1 MKAMSDT
8 TLYEQVL
15 AQVERGAAVP
25 ETRPPRPSASV
36 VLWRRRQGQVEVFW
50 TKRALGMPFMGGFHA
65 FPGGGISRRDLEV
78 ESPGM
83 PRGIEESTPLAEMPL
98 AVTEGVSGLGPIVC
112 DGLVQG
118 LVRELEEETG
128 LGLVAPSEVARLVY
142 AGRWLTPPL
151 GPLRFD
157 NRFFLLEWP
166 EQESQQP
173 EAASEEAEYAEWIR
187 PAEGLE
193 RWRRGEI
200 ITAPPILHILTVLAE
215 EGPESGMSRL
225 REPAEANLGPHRRIE
240 FRPGVQLFPLRTP
253 TLPPASH
260 TNCYLLGHSESV
272 LIDPGSPF
280 DLEIER
286 LAEALEILQE
296 EGRELVGIW
305 LTHHHPDHIG
315 GVTALRQQLDLPVSA
330 HPETVERLRA
340 IGISVDHHLS
350 DEQRIV
356 LGGEVEFPVRVLH
369 TPGHARGHLC
379 FYDETHGSLL
389 AGDLV
394 AGIGTIV
401 IDPPDGDMG
410 DYLES
415 LRRVRELAPRTLFPS
430 HGPVTVDATGKL
442 DALIEHRLWREE
454 RVLETWKSGEREP
467 AVIRSR
473 VYDDIPEI
481 AHPLANRQVIA
492 HLRHLKATGRLID

>member
-1 MKAMSDT
+1 MTNSAEIETAFRLAKEQ
-8 TLYEQVL
+8 YESLGVNVDEAL
-15 AQVERGAAVP
+15 ARMRDV
-25 ETRPPRPSASV
+25 SISV
-36 VLWRRRQGQVEVFW
+36 HCWQGDDVAGFEGGEG
-50 TKRALGMPFMGGFHA
+50 ALGNGLAVTGNY
-65 FPGGGISRRDLEV
+65 PGRARTPGELRRDLEMAYSLIPGRHRLNLHALYGEFHGPVDRDEIGV
-78 ESPGM
+78 EHFQGWIDWSGTQDVSLDFNPSYFSHAKASDGFTLSHSDPGI
-83 PRGIEESTPLAEMPL
+83 RQFWIDHGIACRKVGAAMGEALGTPC
-98 AVTEGVSGLGPIVC
+98 VTNVWIP
-112 DGLVQG
+112 DGFKD
-118 LVRELEEETG
+118 T
-128 LGLVAPSEVARLVY
+128 
-142 AGRWLTPPL
+142 
-151 GPLRFD
+151 
-157 NRFFLLEWP
+157 
-166 EQESQQP
+166 
-173 EAASEEAEYAEWIR
+173 
-187 PAEGLE
+187 
-193 RWRRGEI
+193 
-200 ITAPPILHILTVLAE
+200 
-215 EGPESGMSRL
+215 
-225 REPAEANLGPHRRIE
+225 
-240 FRPGVQLFPLRTP
+240 
-253 TLPPASH
+253 PASRR
-260 TNCYLLGHSESV
+260 L
-272 LIDPGSPF
+272 PR
-280 DLEIER
+280 ER

-330 HPETVERLRA
+330 HPETAERLRA

-379 FYDETHGSLL
+379 FYDETYGSLL

-401 IDPPDGDMG
+401 IDPPDGDMR

-454 RVLETWKSGEREP
+454 RVLETWRSGEREP

-492 HLRHLKATGRLID
+492 HLCHLKATGRLID